1 LRPVLFVMATERW
14 CRVTMVGADGD
25 PIADGVLE
33 GQSVPDLGTVEDLAR
48 LALVAKRLGAHLELA
63 EVAPELV
70 DLLELAGL
78 TRLAVLGGPD
88 EPVGLCVEVERE
100 PEGGE

>member
-1 LRPVLFVMATERW
+1 VLRPVLFVMATERW
-14 CRVTMVGADGD
+14 CRVTMVGSDGD

-33 GQSVPDLGTVEDLAR
+33 GPSVPDLGTVHDLAR
-48 LALVAKRLGAHLELA
+48 LALLAQRLGAHLELA
-63 EVAPELV
+63 EVTPELV

-78 TRLAVLGGPD
+78 TGLA
-88 EPVGLCVEVERE
+88 EEAGLCVEMERE